1 MLALAAVTGRG
12 AISYCGPILIV
23 DSDDGFRADVKT
35 SLARLGYPLAEA
47 AMGDEALRIAFEE
60 RPSLVLIEIDVP
72 GASGLEVCRELN
84 ERYGPDLP
92 IIFVSA
98 TRTGRLD
105 RIGGLLV
112 GADDYMAKPVD
123 LDELLAR
130 VRRHLSRAIG
140 KSRAVDAATLTRR
153 EREILGMLAAGLD
166 QRSIARE
173 LIISPKTVATH
184 IQRILTKIGVGSR
197 AQAVA
202 YAHQHGIIEPAR
214 SLRLPRRAG
223 VREPV

>member
-1 MLALAAVTGRG
+1 
-12 AISYCGPILIV
+12 
-23 DSDDGFRADVKT
+23 
-35 SLARLGYPLAEA
+35 
-47 AMGDEALRIAFEE
+47 
-60 RPSLVLIEIDVP
+60 VLEIDVA

-92 IIFVSA
+92 IILVSA
-98 TRTGRLD
+98 TRTERLD

-112 GADDYMAKPVD
+112 GADDYLSKPLD

-140 KSRAVDAATLTRR
+140 KSRSADAAALTER

-166 QRSIARE
+166 QNAIARE

-202 YAHQHGIIEPAR
+202 YAHQHGIIEPPR
-214 SLRLPRRAG
+214 PTVRLR
-223 VREPV
+223 REPHVGQRSG